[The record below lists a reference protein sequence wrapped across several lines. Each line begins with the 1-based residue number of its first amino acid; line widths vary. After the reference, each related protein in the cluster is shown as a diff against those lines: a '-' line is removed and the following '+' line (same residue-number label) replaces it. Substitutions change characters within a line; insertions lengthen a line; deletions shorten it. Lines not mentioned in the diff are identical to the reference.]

1 MSEPEII
8 DLLPEHAQEVAN
20 LHITSI
26 IGRDYQVARAK
37 KVATLNLGGAA
48 TANVRFVIGK

>member
-48 TANVRFVIGK
+48 TANVCFVIGK